1 MRPSLQPANQSEG
14 PGFTRTST
22 AFVAGK
28 IYRTR
33 FSAIKKEDG
42 LQVMQTCSPLQTLFE
57 QVEGQALPLPP
68 RLAHLYGALVFP
80 AIPADR
86 PYILS
91 NFVETLDGVA
101 VAHANGESL
110 DISGSNEHDHMVMG
124 LLRACADAVIVGA
137 GTLRDAREHRWTP
150 DYIYP
155 PLASEYYQLRQQ
167 LGLAPQ
173 PLNVIVS
180 SSGHIDL
187 NLPLLQEAAIR
198 SVLITTSQGRARL
211 QQQSLPS
218 TLHVLVASEQGPLS
232 ARAVMETLNR
242 WQPCQRLLVE
252 GGPQLMGHFLAEGL
266 IDELFLTLAP
276 QLAGRDDREPRP
288 GFVSGQLF
296 LPADPRWGTLLSV
309 KRAGSYLF
317 LRYRFARPAP
327 ASEQTAQIAS
337 IPSSA

>member
-1 MRPSLQPANQSEG
+1 
-14 PGFTRTST
+14 
-22 AFVAGK
+22 
-28 IYRTR
+28 
-33 FSAIKKEDG
+33 
-42 LQVMQTCSPLQTLFE
+42 MQTLSPLQTLFE
-57 QVEGQALPLPP
+57 QVGGQAVPLPP
-68 RLAHLYGALVFP
+68 GLAHLYGSLAFP
-80 AIPADR
+80 AVPEYH
-86 PYILS
+86 PYIIS

-110 DISGSNEHDHMVMG
+110 DISGGSEHDHMVMG

-155 PLASEYYQLRQQ
+155 PLAAEYRQLRQQ

-187 NLPLLQEAAIR
+187 SLPLFQETAIS
-198 SVLITTSQGRARL
+198 SVLITSAQGHARL
-211 QQQSLPS
+211 QQQALPP
-218 TLHVLVASEQGPLS
+218 TLGVLVASEQGPLS
-232 ARAVMETLNR
+232 ARQVVETLSR
-242 WQPCQRLLVE
+242 WQPCRRLLVE
-252 GGPQLMGHFLAEGL
+252 GGPQLMGRFLAEGL

-276 QLAGRDDREPRP
+276 QLAGRDDREQRP

-309 KRAGSYLF
+309 KRADSYLF
-317 LRYRFARPAP
+317 LRYRMKRPAP
-327 ASEQTAQIAS
+327 AS
-337 IPSSA
+337 